1 MNAIGKITHM
11 KVSTK
16 LGPKESK
23 TSGYERLYFDISSM
37 KELSFGGAKF

>member
-1 MNAIGKITHM
+1 MNELVFM
-11 KVSTK
+11 KLSTK